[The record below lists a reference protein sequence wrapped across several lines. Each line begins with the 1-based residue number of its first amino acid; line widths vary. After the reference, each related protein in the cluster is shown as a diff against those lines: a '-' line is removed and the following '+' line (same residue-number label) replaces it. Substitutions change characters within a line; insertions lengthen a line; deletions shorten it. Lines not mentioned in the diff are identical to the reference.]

1 MLCFWE
7 YLRLQHSFMIK
18 SEVWKKLINVP
29 QFLCIRH
36 YIQLFQNHL
45 CSSIMDKRIRISQ
58 RRLCVFCA
66 LYIIRKN
73 EILNTFQES
82 RCVYCCSKGQEQC
95 LFLMAAWLQHYR
107 LHKACSL
114 NCIKTNRV
122 MVCSQEFRTQLIC
135 LSLLTL
141 KYILLGGERKWF
153 ACYFGNENLK
163 SL

>member
-1 MLCFWE
+1 MKKTNTCA
-7 YLRLQHSFMIK
+7 SGFMYSTLHTIFF
-18 SEVWKKLINVP
+18 P
-29 QFLCIRH
+29 
-36 YIQLFQNHL
+36 QNHL

-58 RRLCVFCA
+58 RRLWVFCA
-66 LYIIRKN
+66 LHIIRKN

-82 RCVYCCSKGQEQC
+82 RCVYCCSKGWEQC

-122 MVCSQEFRTQLIC
+122 VGCSQEFRAQLIC

-141 KYILLGGERKWF
+141 KYILLGEWGEGLHVILARKTWNP
-153 ACYFGNENLK
+153 CKL
-163 SL
+163 